1 LTLPTGSAKLTCP
14 QIFLPS
20 EGETMQ
26 LPSSRSK
33 ARSRTALNSNL
44 ERKLWMYATAATAA
58 GVGILA
64 ATPAEA
70 KVVVTQTNTAISP
83 SVALDLNHDGIIDFN
98 LTKWVAGASIEAFSY
113 LLVCHEMYQRA
124 SHQCLSSS
132 SQANDANVVRGTSAG
147 ALDLPFGAPIGPG
160 QQFAGTKGRV
170 TMGGRHVISS
180 ASFHEQ
186 TWYGPWVAGGAG
198 VKNRYLGLKFKIG
211 SQFHFGWARVT
222 VTTTASHGFSA
233 VLTGYAYETIPGK
246 AIHAGAISDAD
257 QAALESAPLS
267 IKPDR
272 QASLG
277 MLSLGSMGLT
287 IWRREDS

>member
-1 LTLPTGSAKLTCP
+1 
-14 QIFLPS
+14 
-20 EGETMQ
+20 MQ
-26 LPSSRSK
+26 LPASRSK
-33 ARSRTALNSNL
+33 ARSQTALNSKL
-44 ERKLWMYATAATAA
+44 ERKLWMYTTVATAA
-58 GVGILA
+58 GVGVLA
-64 ATPAEA
+64 GTPAEA

-83 SVALDLNHDGIIDFN
+83 SVALDLNHDGVVDFN
-98 LTKWVAGASIEAFSY
+98 LTKWVAAASIEAFSY

-160 QQFAGTKGRV
+160 QQFAGLKGRV
-170 TMGGRHVISS
+170 VMGGRQAIQTSS
-180 ASFHEQ
+180 ALKQ

-222 VTTTASHGFSA
+222 VTTTAKNGFSA
-233 VLTGYAYETIPGK
+233 VLTGYAYETIPNK
-246 AIHAGAISDAD
+246 AIHAGAVSDAA
-257 QAALESAPLS
+257 QAALEPAPPS
-267 IKPDR
+267 IEPQDADR

-277 MLSLGSMGLT
+277 MLSLGSTGLT
-287 IWRREDS
+287 IWRREGS